1 MRVVTVLLKLN
12 GKLSAGSAS
21 RLFSHLFRL
30 DKVKFV
36 DVIATYAGLAGNCE
50 QCGQV
55 AARINRTL
63 IPISFL
69 ATRLFH
75 DNARIATFE

>member
-1 MRVVTVLLKLN
+1 MRVVTILLELN
-12 GKLSAGSAS
+12 DKLSVGRAS

-30 DKVKFV
+30 DKVEFV
-36 DVIATYAGLAGNCE
+36 DVIATYAGLAEDRE

-63 IPISFL
+63 IPVPFL
-69 ATRLFH
+69 AMRLFH